1 MTRSKSLA
9 ALAFGASLLALSAC
23 GEEQQQQSSEAPP
36 PATQQQDDAGQAL
49 DDAGDAANDALSR
62 LRDAA
67 GQTAEEAGRLA
78 GEARERAE
86 RALEDAGPTI
96 DQARDI
102 AGRIGQSIE
111 EIAQQAR
118 QDLTDAAAALE
129 RRIASETGGTVPD
142 EPVGDPA
149 ALLGPEDEL
158 SADTR
163 AAARASMAHVGSD
176 YVGAWAASAE
186 SCARIDREPLEM
198 FAVIT
203 PTTMR
208 RYESVCNIEPAE
220 TVNGETTVAASCIAE
235 GMEEERQISFDTS
248 ETNTLRISQGD
259 NDGIPL
265 VRCSLP

>member
-1 MTRSKSLA
+1 MNLSRTFL
-9 ALAFGASLLALSAC
+9 ALALGTSLFALSAC
-23 GEEQQQQSSEAPP
+23 GEEQSTEATPP
-36 PATQQQDDAGQAL
+36 PAQQQDDAGQAL
-49 DDAGDAANDALSR
+49 DDAGDAAGDALTR

-78 GEARERAE
+78 GEARERAG
-86 RALEDAGPTI
+86 RAIEDAGPAL
-96 DQARDI
+96 DRARDI
-102 AGRIGQSIE
+102 AGQIGQSIE

-129 RRIASETGGTVPD
+129 RRIASETDGPVPD
-142 EPVGDPA
+142 EPIGDPQ
-149 ALLGPEDEL
+149 ALLGSEDEL
-158 SADTR
+158 QADTR
-163 AAARASMAHVGSD
+163 AAARASMAHVGAD

-208 RYESVCNIEPAE
+208 RYESVCNIDPAE

-248 ETNTLRISQGD
+248 EPNVLRISQGD